1 MIIPKI
7 WKNKK
12 CSKPPTSQN
21 LPANA
26 CRAMAYC
33 CLLQVFFKAVRSSSV
48 PHKKLFC
55 ALQRKLNE
63 TQAQNA
69 VERFQHSCFVSPNT
83 ATRPHFLKKN
93 PGPPHQTCHPL
104 WRGAPSPQTSWTTC
118 KVSSAVSCRFHQSP
132 ETSSA
137 CQNINWKQTAIYS
150 DPVTICHS

>member
-83 ATRPHFLKKN
+83 ATRPHFLKKTL
-93 PGPPHQTCHPL
+93 GRRTKHATHCDGEPHHRKHREQPA
-104 WRGAPSPQTSWTTC
+104 RFPVPSAADFISPQRPALLVKIST
-118 KVSSAVSCRFHQSP
+118 
-132 ETSSA
+132 E
-137 CQNINWKQTAIYS
+137 NKQRYTAIL
-150 DPVTICHS
+150 